1 MEKNQ
6 LPKHHSQPS
15 CSHCST
21 IYDSQLQKAIV
32 FRTQPQQRG
41 TLTQPFHCDLQTRAC
56 KTQWHSVK
64 KKRESTLNPQLHRAR
79 KANRN
84 RRRSDDGST
93 RRAREPTFL
102 CNGTCAD
109 LKKTQCFVQILTF
122 KSHPWC
128 SHSNAICQQRRAKHN
143 HNRNTVLKKQVPLE
157 KPSHSHAT
165 AICIDW
171 IAQHN
176 STASTKKRKSRL
188 EPSVTLRTKI
198 QQEPAAKRR
207 RPHTEPPFTRQNTMF
222 RANPNLQIAFMMY
235 LFQRDLP
242 TRTCKTQA
250 GSQLLSSTRLS
261 TVLFSTL
268 R

>member
-1 MEKNQ
+1 M
-6 LPKHHSQPS
+6 QPLQ
-15 CSHCST
+15 
-21 IYDSQLQKAIV
+21 YDLRLSAAKGNSIPHAAATARNLDAAIPLRSADTSLQNTMA
-32 FRTQPQQRG
+32 QR
-41 TLTQPFHCDLQTRAC
+41 QE
-56 KTQWHSVK
+56 
-64 KKRESTLNPQLHRAR
+64 KREKALWTRSYMARAKR
-79 KANRN
+79 TGIGG
-84 RRRSDDGST
+84 SDDGST
-93 RRAREPTFL
+93 RRACEPTFL

-109 LKKTQCFVQILTF
+109 LKKTQGFVQILTF

-143 HNRNTVLKKQVPLE
+143 HNRNTVLKKQVPFE
-157 KPSHSHAT
+157 KPSRSHAT

-188 EPSVTLRTKI
+188 EPSVTLRAKI

-222 RANPNLQIAFMMY
+222 RANPNLQIASMMY